1 MLGLLMAYFSTL
13 EHGFRSAALESLAL
27 QGTHPHAQSSI
38 RQMLRP
44 LHAACL
50 PCYVTNRNHGR
61 TQDAAYGAELQ
72 FSDLAATQ
80 ASYLSQ
86 RSEAP
91 APREQ
96 LLPLGGSYGGSN
108 G

>member
-1 MLGLLMAYFSTL
+1 MIGSV
-13 EHGFRSAALESLAL
+13 R
-27 QGTHPHAQSSI
+27 
-38 RQMLRP
+38 
-44 LHAACL
+44 AACL
-50 PCYVTNRNHGR
+50 SYDVAYRKYAR
-61 TQDAAYGAELQ
+61 AQDAAYGAELQ

-91 APREQ
+91 AREQ
-96 LLPLGGSYGGSN
+96 LLLPLGGGFGGPN